1 MPTSQFSEDRSRG
14 RTRVF
19 VILVT
24 VMLVGNVIIGER
36 GLVSMVRATDEF
48 EKLSDVVAELRVE
61 NQLLREEMRRLRD
74 EPGTIEELARGELG
88 LIQSG
93 EKLFIIA
100 GRTIRGTV
108 HSATGSATNET
119 VPPELLAS
127 EP

>member
-1 MPTSQFSEDRSRG
+1 
-14 RTRVF
+14 
-19 VILVT
+19 
-24 VMLVGNVIIGER
+24 MLVGNVIIGER

-48 EKLSDVVAELRVE
+48 EKLSDVVAGLRVE

-74 EPGTIEELARGELG
+74 EPRTIEELARGELG

-93 EKLFIIA
+93 EKLFIVA
-100 GRTIRGTV
+100 GRTIGDTV
-108 HSATGSATNET
+108 HSAKGSATSEI

>member
-1 MPTSQFSEDRSRG
+1 
-14 RTRVF
+14 
-19 VILVT
+19 
-24 VMLVGNVIIGER
+24 MLVGNVIIGER

-74 EPGTIEELARGELG
+74 EPRTIEELARGELG

-93 EKLFIIA
+93 EKLFIVA
-100 GRTIRGTV
+100 DRTIGDTV

>member
-1 MPTSQFSEDRSRG
+1 MPTSQFSEHRSRG
-14 RTRVF
+14 RTRAF

-36 GLVSMVRATDEF
+36 GLVSMVRVTDEF
-48 EKLSDVVAELRVE
+48 EKLSNVIAELRVE

-74 EPGTIEELARGELG
+74 EPRTIEELARGELG

-93 EKLFIIA
+93 EKLFIVA
-100 GRTIRGTV
+100 GRTIGDTV
-108 HSATGSATNET
+108 HSVTGSATNET
-119 VPPELLAS
+119 VPSELLAS